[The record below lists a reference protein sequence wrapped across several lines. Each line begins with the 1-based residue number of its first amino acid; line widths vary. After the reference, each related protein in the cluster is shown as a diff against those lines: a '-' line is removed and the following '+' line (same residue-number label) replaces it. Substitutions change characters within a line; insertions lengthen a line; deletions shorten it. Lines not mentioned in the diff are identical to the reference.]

1 MLTKLD
7 SSGENQGQLDFHHH
21 HHHHEIGLKI
31 VVMSRP
37 GGHWVLDKGVGRCSC
52 YFVFVLDVDDDA
64 YGRETMMIMMM
75 TTCSQHVAY
84 YFVCVPNHESDRD
97 GN

>member
-1 MLTKLD
+1 M
-7 SSGENQGQLDFHHH
+7 
-21 HHHHEIGLKI
+21 
-31 VVMSRP
+31 
-37 GGHWVLDKGVGRCSC
+37 DKGVGHCSC
-52 YFVFVLDVDDDA
+52 YFVFVLDVDDDVDDA
-64 YGRETMMIMMM
+64 YGRETMMLMIMLMMM